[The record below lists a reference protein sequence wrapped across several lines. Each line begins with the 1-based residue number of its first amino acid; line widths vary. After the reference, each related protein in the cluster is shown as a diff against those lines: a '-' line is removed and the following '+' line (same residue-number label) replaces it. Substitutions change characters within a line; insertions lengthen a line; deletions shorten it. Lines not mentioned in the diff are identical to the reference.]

1 MDARLVIYNPNGS
14 APTDIPIT
22 AEIPVA
28 ITLAIADI
36 REPDKRNSSFSKTL
50 TLPGTK
56 ILNKLFEHI
65 FDIST
70 NLNNF
75 NPNLKTRCEYYVRSE
90 RVFEGDIQL
99 LKIRKSG
106 KPYFSLYYECSIVG
120 RLANVFLDLGN
131 SLLTDLDFSDLN
143 HVFNYTNANWT
154 PTLGTGY
161 TYPLIDYGV
170 TGGCGYYWDF
180 AHLSPAIFEKEYID
194 RIFTA
199 ISKTYTSTYLT
210 STYGKSILIPRTNE
224 GALKM
229 TNAQINGVSFY
240 AGRTTDT
247 SVTNLA
253 LTYVAGAGGWLH
265 PSYPLPTG
273 LNVTQFNDDSTPPFY
288 DGGGNYN
295 AGTSIFTVPVL
306 METKVSTL
314 CNFKVKLRVAGGL
327 GINAYS
333 YSSTPQMNVDIV
345 IPGIGNVTGSASFT
359 FTLNTY
365 VDVSVQVNAPNILIP
380 ANTLVTVISSIDPS
394 IIGLFASGIPV
405 TTGSHFIDVYMTST
419 SWFSATSATGNL
431 PIGYTVDMAQCV
443 PKNVKQIDFLM
454 SVIKSE
460 NLYMELDL
468 TDSNNYI
475 IEKRSDFFL
484 SNSNALDWTSKWD
497 FQKETEIIPMGELDF
512 KKYLFTY
519 KSDGDKFNKLYKDEF
534 GEVYATKHILVEND
548 FIKNEKKTELIFA
561 STPMV
566 GNVQTTLVYPMFAQI
581 DGVNV
586 KPMAVQIRRL
596 YWGGLMQMPGL
607 AFYGLI
613 NYTNGITPVQI
624 STYPFAGTVDDPYA
638 PTLSLDWGIPQMLYY
653 QYPGQVWTNN
663 NLYVRNYQRFIE
675 QITNQNSKIVI
686 MWIRLRP
693 TDISMFS
700 FRTPIFI
707 DGSYYLVNKIFE
719 YDPQKDEPVK
729 VEFLRLAYVDAPITE
744 DIEIW
749 NNGEGFVSGINYGI
763 NVNPN
768 GNNPNGVNAL
778 STGLSVGEN
787 NISNGIQSGVIGGEF
802 NFIGGNNGV

>member
-14 APTDIPIT
+14 APTDIPIS

-36 REPDKRNSSFSKTL
+36 RDPDKRNSSFSKTL

-65 FDIST
+65 FDIPT
-70 NLNNF
+70 NLSNF

-106 KPYFSLYYECSIVG
+106 KPYSSIYYECSIVG

-131 SLLTDLDFSDLN
+131 TMLTDLDFSDLN
-143 HVFNYTNANWT
+143 HVFNYTNRNWT

-180 AHLSPAIFEKEYID
+180 AHLSPAIFEREYID
-194 RIFTA
+194 RIFDS
-199 ISKTYTSTYLT
+199 INKTYTSTYFA
-210 STYGKSILIPRTNE
+210 SSYGKSIIIPRTNE

-229 TNAQINGVSFY
+229 TNSQVNGVSFY

-247 SVTNLA
+247 SVQNIVLSNS
-253 LTYVAGAGGWLH
+253 GGGVWVT
-265 PSYPLPTG
+265 PSYPLPNG
-273 LNVTQFNDDSTPPFY
+273 LSIVAFPDDSTSPFY
-288 DGGGNYN
+288 DGGANYN
-295 AGTSIFTVPVL
+295 TANSVFTLPIT
-306 METKVSTL
+306 METKASTL
-314 CNFKVKLRVAGGL
+314 CNFKVRLNVPVGC
-327 GINAYS
+327 NSYAYIS
-333 YSSTPQMNVDIV
+333 MPQMNVDII

-359 FTLNTY
+359 FTLNSY
-365 VDVSVQVNAPNILIP
+365 VDVSVQVTAPNILIP
-380 ANTLVTVISSIDPS
+380 SGTTVYVVASIDPS
-394 IIGLFASGIPV
+394 PLLFYNSGVIN
-405 TTGSHFIDVYMTST
+405 TTGPFSIDVYMTST

-431 PIGYTVDMAQCV
+431 PIGYTVDMNQCV

-475 IEKRSDFFL
+475 IEKRSDFFTA
-484 SNSNALDWTSKWD
+484 NSTALDWTRKWD
-497 FQKETEIIPMGELDF
+497 YQREIEIIPMGELDF

-519 KSDGDKFNKLYKDEF
+519 KTDGDKFNKLYKDAY
-534 GEVYATKHILVEND
+534 GEVYATKYILVDND

-566 GNVQTTLVYPMFAQI
+566 GNAQTTLVYPLFAQV

-596 YWGGLMQMPGL
+596 YWGGVIQMPGG

-613 NYTNGITPVQI
+613 NSTNGINPVTTSI
-624 STYPFAGTVDDPYA
+624 YPFAGSVDNPYA
-638 PTLSLDWGIPQMLYY
+638 PTLSLDWGIPQILYY
-653 QYPGQVWTNN
+653 QFPGQVWTNN

-693 TDISMFS
+693 TDISNFS

-707 DGSYYLVNKIFE
+707 DGSYYLVNKIYE

-749 NNGEGFVSGINYGI
+749 NNGEGSVSGINYGI

-768 GNNPNGVNAL
+768 GNNPNGLSAV
-778 STGLSVGEN
+778 STGMSIGEN
-787 NISNGIQSGVIGGEF
+787 NISNGLQSGVVGGED
-802 NFIGGNNGV
+802 NFIGGNNAGS

>member
-14 APTDIPIT
+14 APTDIPIS

-36 REPDKRNSSFSKTL
+36 RDPDKRNSSFSKTL

-65 FDIST
+65 FDIPT
-70 NLNNF
+70 NLSNF

-106 KPYFSLYYECSIVG
+106 KPYSSIYYECSIVG

-131 SLLTDLDFSDLN
+131 TMLTDLDFSDLN
-143 HVFNYTNANWT
+143 HVFNYTNRNWT

-180 AHLSPAIFEKEYID
+180 AHLSPAIFEREYID
-194 RIFTA
+194 RIFDS
-199 ISKTYTSTYLT
+199 INKTYTSTYFA
-210 STYGKSILIPRTNE
+210 SSYGKSIIIPRTNE

-229 TNAQINGVSFY
+229 TNSQVNGVSFY
-240 AGRTTDT
+240 AGRTTDA
-247 SVTNLA
+247 SVQNIVLSNS
-253 LTYVAGAGGWLH
+253 GGGVWVT
-265 PSYPLPTG
+265 PSYPLPNG
-273 LNVTQFNDDSTPPFY
+273 LSIVAFPDDSTSPFY
-288 DGGGNYN
+288 DGGANYN
-295 AGTSIFTVPVL
+295 TANSAFTLPIT
-306 METKVSTL
+306 METKASTL
-314 CNFKVKLRVAGGL
+314 CNFKVRLNVPVGC
-327 GINAYS
+327 NSYAYIS
-333 YSSTPQMNVDIV
+333 MPQMNVDIS

-359 FTLNTY
+359 FTLNSY
-365 VDVSVQVNAPNILIP
+365 VDVSVQVTAPNILIP
-380 ANTLVTVISSIDPS
+380 SGTIVYVVASIDPS
-394 IIGLFASGIPV
+394 PLLFYNSGVIN
-405 TTGSHFIDVYMTST
+405 TTGPFSIDVYMTST

-431 PIGYTVDMAQCV
+431 PIGYTVDMNQCV

-460 NLYMELDL
+460 NLHMELDL

-475 IEKRSDFFL
+475 IEKRSDFFTA
-484 SNSNALDWTSKWD
+484 NSTALDWTRKWD
-497 FQKETEIIPMGELDF
+497 YQREIEIIPMGELDF

-519 KSDGDKFNKLYKDEF
+519 KTDGDKFNKLYKDAY
-534 GEVYATKHILVEND
+534 GEVYATKYILVDND

-566 GNVQTTLVYPMFAQI
+566 GNAQTTLVYPLFAQV

-596 YWGGLMQMPGL
+596 YWGGVIQMPGG

-613 NYTNGITPVQI
+613 NSTNGTNPVTTSI
-624 STYPFAGTVDDPYA
+624 YPFAGSVDNPYA
-638 PTLSLDWGIPQMLYY
+638 PTLSLDWGIPQILYY
-653 QYPGQVWTNN
+653 QFPGQVWTNN

-686 MWIRLRP
+686 MWVRLRP
-693 TDISMFS
+693 TDISNFS

-707 DGSYYLVNKIFE
+707 DGSYYLVNKIYE

-749 NNGEGFVSGINYGI
+749 NNGEGSVSGINYGI

-768 GNNPNGVNAL
+768 GNNPNGLSAV
-778 STGLSVGEN
+778 STGMSIGEN
-787 NISNGIQSGVIGGEF
+787 NISNGLQSGVVGGED
-802 NFIGGNNGV
+802 NFIGGNNAGS

>member
-1 MDARLVIYNPNGS
+1 MDARLIIYSPGTS
-14 APTDIPIT
+14 TPTDIPIS
-22 AEIPVA
+22 AEIPVS
-28 ITLAIADI
+28 ITLAIADV
-36 REPDKRNSSFSKTL
+36 RDPDKRNSSFSKTL

-65 FDIST
+65 FDIPT
-70 NLNNF
+70 NLSNF

-106 KPYFSLYYECSIVG
+106 KPYSSIYYECSIVG

-131 SLLTDLDFSDLN
+131 SLLSDLDFSDLN
-143 HVFNYTNANWT
+143 HVFNYANANWT

-170 TGGCGYYWDF
+170 TGGCGYFWDF

-194 RIFTA
+194 RIFSG
-199 ISKTYTSTYLT
+199 ISKTYTSTYFG
-210 STYGKSILIPRTNE
+210 STYGSSIIIPRTNE

-229 TNAQINGVSFY
+229 TNSQINGVSFY

-247 SVTNLA
+247 SVSNLA

-273 LNVTQFNDDSTPPFY
+273 LNLTQFDDDSTTPFY
-288 DGGGNYN
+288 DGGNNYSTI
-295 AGTSIFTVPVL
+295 TSQFVVPIT
-306 METKVSTL
+306 METKASTL
-314 CNFKVKLRVAGGL
+314 CNFKVRLRPDPSSSV
-327 GINAYS
+327 NAYS
-333 YSSTPQMNVDIV
+333 YSSMPQMNVDIL

-359 FTLNTY
+359 FTLNSY
-365 VDVSVQVNAPNILIP
+365 VDVSVQVTAPNILIP
-380 ANTLVTVISSIDPS
+380 ANTIVTVISSIDPS
-394 IIGLFASGIPV
+394 VIGLFASGVPV
-405 TTGSHFIDVYMTST
+405 STGSHFIDVYMTST

-431 PIGYTVDMAQCV
+431 PIGYTVDMSQCV
-443 PKNVKQIDFLM
+443 PKNIKQIDFLM

-475 IEKRSDFFL
+475 IEKRSDFYTA
-484 SNSNALDWTSKWD
+484 NSTALDWTSKWD
-497 FQKETEIIPMGELDF
+497 FQKEIEIIPMGELDF
-512 KKYLFTY
+512 RKYLFTY
-519 KSDGDKFNKLYKDEF
+519 KKDGDKFNKQYFDAY
-534 GEVYATKHILVEND
+534 GEVYAQKYVLVNND
-548 FIKNEKKTELIFA
+548 FIKNEKKTELIFSA
-561 STPMV
+561 TPMV
-566 GNVQTTLVYPMFAQI
+566 GNNQTTLVYPMFAQI

-607 AFYGLI
+607 SFYAILNTVNG
-613 NYTNGITPVQI
+613 TNPYVT
-624 STYPFAGTVDDPYA
+624 SSYPFAGSVDDPYA
-638 PTLSLDWGIPQMLYY
+638 PTLSLDWGIPQILYY
-653 QYPGQVWTNN
+653 QFPGQVWTNN

-675 QITNQNSKIVI
+675 QITNQNSKIVV
-686 MWIRLRP
+686 MWMRLRP

-707 DGSYYLVNKIFE
+707 DGSYYLVNKIVD

-749 NNGEGFVSGINYGI
+749 NNGEGAVSAFNYGI
-763 NVNPN
+763 EVNPN
-768 GNNPNGVNAL
+768 GNNPNGVSAL
-778 STGLSVGEN
+778 STGISVGQN
-787 NISNGIQSGVIGGEF
+787 NISNGIQSGVIGGEN
-802 NFIGGNNGV
+802 NFIGGNNGN